1 MIRLFSLR
9 DFTGR
14 ELHLLFLLIEYLKL
28 VLRGGHEGSRKNC
41 LGPHLYI
48 YQESCPYLIDMITIS
63 LVMTWLYQ
71 LASQHFD
78 KIENLDVNI

>member
-28 VLRGGHEGSRKNC
+28 VLRGGHEGNRKNC

-48 YQESCPYLIDMITIS
+48 YQESCPYLIDMIIWYDNNYVGHDGIKLLLNTDYI
-63 LVMTWLYQ
+63 
-71 LASQHFD
+71 
-78 KIENLDVNI
+78 